1 MLIHYICLRQDENGA
16 GCFGKQM
23 PSEGFSDGIFGAV
36 LFNAPA
42 VRCV

>member
-16 GCFGKQM
+16 GCFGKPM
-23 PSEGFSDGIFGAV
+23 PSEGLSDGIFCAV